1 MVLPTAQVWKMQIQ
15 ISTVLVQEYDTHRN
29 TRVFIVMYITV
40 FVLLLLLLFGGG
52 GGAAAAVFVIII
64 IICEYKLQSNKEDF
78 YCEICIM
85 RTSYKSDLANLETGF
100 MEFPI
105 PFRINVQENHC
116 CDRTVVYLILHKS
129 M

>member
-1 MVLPTAQVWKMQIQ
+1 MQIQ
-15 ISTVLVQEYDTHRN
+15 ISTVLVQEYDTHRK

-40 FVLLLLLLFGGG
+40 FVLLLLLLF
-52 GGAAAAVFVIII
+52 GAAAAVFVIII

-100 MEFPI
+100 MAFSI

-116 CDRTVVYLILHKS
+116 CCRTVVYLILHKS

>member
-15 ISTVLVQEYDTHRN
+15 ISTVLVQEYDTHHK

-40 FVLLLLLLFGGG
+40 FVLLMMLLLFGGG
-52 GGAAAAVFVIII
+52 GGGGAVFVIII
-64 IICEYKLQSNKEDF
+64 IICECKLQSNKKDF

-100 MEFPI
+100 MAFPI
-105 PFRINVQENHC
+105 PFRINV
-116 CDRTVVYLILHKS
+116 
-129 M
+129 